1 MALILDPA
9 AITLIQ
15 NVFLKNIASAL
26 DGITHIAKNLLYFF
40 TAFEF
45 VIFGLVWALSRSAAW
60 ERIFFK
66 IIKIGLIFFII
77 SNYSYFLDIILRSF
91 AQIGAQIGHN
101 VKITD
106 FLFNPAKLWQ
116 YGYDPGIQL
125 LQSAMRSSSIG
136 LAITGTVLGLG
147 IIIIF
152 GLLGIQVILQYIGF
166 YLVAITALITLPL
179 GVFNPTSSMFDKSVQ
194 SVLKAG
200 VRIMMLLIV
209 LSLAITI
216 WDAFNLDQNPAGSS
230 INSILGLFFTGLVF
244 LTLARYLPK
253 LAEKAVGDISSNINE
268 ITSGGSAATGQA
280 SVQAITSQIM
290 AAPSEIAAVRAASH
304 IDSSPI
310 GASTFSYGATGVAS
324 ATSPASASGAQSINT
339 AATPV
344 SATGAA
350 GAMGQKIDK
359 ISTADATSMSKDI
372 SANIVKDLHKTIMRS
387 LDKEKF
393 KK

>member
-216 WDAFNLDQNPAGSS
+216 WDAFNLDQNPVGSS

-268 ITSGGSAATGQA
+268 ITGGGSAATEQA

-310 GASTFSYGATGVAS
+310 GASTFSYGAAGVAG
-324 ATSPASASGAQSINT
+324 AASPASTGGAQSINT